1 MAVPASYTE
10 SQLAVYCLDILG
22 PVATLLGW
30 TAYTP
35 AVDEIVNETLF
46 RYGVSSINDV
56 TDINKLRVIA
66 RWQAWRVAVD
76 YLANQYTI
84 GMPGGGGQLT
94 RSQLYANAK
103 ERLDAAYLEMRRL
116 LSRASGTM
124 QVVSPV
130 AVASAEAQA
139 AGNQA

>member
-1 MAVPASYTE
+1 MAAPQTYTE
-10 SQLAVYCLDILG
+10 SQLAVYCLDTLG
-22 PVATLLGW
+22 PVAAQLGW
-30 TAYTP
+30 TAFSP

-46 RYGVSSINDV
+46 RCGVSDIADV
-56 TDINKLRVIA
+56 TDINRLRVTA

-94 RSQLYANAK
+94 RSQLYDHAK

-116 LSRASGTM
+116 LSRASGTV
-124 QVVSPV
+124 QVVSQV
-130 AVASAEAQA
+130 AVAAAERDA
-139 AGNQA
+139 AGNG